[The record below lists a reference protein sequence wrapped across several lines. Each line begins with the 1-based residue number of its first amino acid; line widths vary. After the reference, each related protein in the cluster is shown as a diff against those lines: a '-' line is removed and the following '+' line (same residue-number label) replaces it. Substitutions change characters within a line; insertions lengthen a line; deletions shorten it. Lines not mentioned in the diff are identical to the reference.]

1 MSVVKFLNIG
11 KKELYPLCR
20 SLTGEGTLKTLKII
34 KKNFTSLKIKNIKC
48 GSKVFD
54 WTVPKQWE
62 IKSATVKDKLGN
74 TIIDFANNNLHLVG
88 YSIRFKKKINF
99 EQLLK
104 HIHTLPKQSN
114 AIPYITSY
122 YKDYWGFCITDNQ
135 KKEMLKNYNLNDSFF
150 VNIDSHF
157 KKKGKL
163 NYGELIIKGKSKQEI
178 LISTYICHPSLA
190 NNELSGPI
198 VSMSLIEHFKKKK
211 NLKTLR
217 FIFIPETIG
226 SIIYIS
232 RNLKYLKEN
241 ICGGYVLTCIGDDR
255 QHSCMLSKYEN
266 SPSDKSLL
274 ESYKFN
280 KIRFKKYSFLKRGS
294 DERQFNSPGID
305 LPMTSIFRT
314 KYGEYPE
321 YHTSLDNFDSVVNKE
336 GLKGGFKISKDAIGI
351 LQEKILPKNIILCE
365 PQLSK
370 RGLYPTISKKD
381 NKDKNASKKIMDFLQ
396 YSDGRNDLW
405 DISRL
410 IKLNYKKTEKIY
422 KLLKKSNIIS
432 S

>member
-370 RGLYPTISKKD
+370 RGLYPTMSKKD

>member
-48 GSKVFD
+48 ESKVFD

-74 TIIDFANNNLHLVG
+74 IIIDFANNNLHLVG
-88 YSIRFKKKINF
+88 YSIRFKKKISF

-104 HIHTLPKQSN
+104 HIHTLPKQTN

-135 KKEMLKNYNLNDSFF
+135 KKEMLKNYNLNDIFF

-305 LPMTSIFRT
+305 LPITSIFRT

-321 YHTSLDNFDSVVNKE
+321 YHTSLDNFNSVVSKE
-336 GLKGGFKISKDAIGI
+336 GLKGGFKISRDAIGI

-370 RGLYPTISKKD
+370 RGLYPTMSKKD

-396 YSDGRNDLW
+396 YSDGRNDLQ

>member
-1 MSVVKFLNIG
+1 M
-11 KKELYPLCR
+11 
-20 SLTGEGTLKTLKII
+20 
-34 KKNFTSLKIKNIKC
+34 
-48 GSKVFD
+48 
-54 WTVPKQWE
+54 
-62 IKSATVKDKLGN
+62 
-74 TIIDFANNNLHLVG
+74 
-88 YSIRFKKKINF
+88 
-99 EQLLK
+99 LK

-241 ICGGYVLTCIGDDR
+241 ICGGYV
-255 QHSCMLSKYEN
+255 
-266 SPSDKSLL
+266 
-274 ESYKFN
+274 
-280 KIRFKKYSFLKRGS
+280 
-294 DERQFNSPGID
+294 
-305 LPMTSIFRT
+305 
-314 KYGEYPE
+314 
-321 YHTSLDNFDSVVNKE
+321 
-336 GLKGGFKISKDAIGI
+336 
-351 LQEKILPKNIILCE
+351 
-365 PQLSK
+365 
-370 RGLYPTISKKD
+370 
-381 NKDKNASKKIMDFLQ
+381 IM
-396 YSDGRNDLW
+396 
-405 DISRL
+405 
-410 IKLNYKKTEKIY
+410 
-422 KLLKKSNIIS
+422 
-432 S
+432 

>member
-1 MSVVKFLNIG
+1 MN
-11 KKELYPLCR
+11 
-20 SLTGEGTLKTLKII
+20 
-34 KKNFTSLKIKNIKC
+34 TS
-48 GSKVFD
+48 
-54 WTVPKQWE
+54 
-62 IKSATVKDKLGN
+62 
-74 TIIDFANNNLHLVG
+74 
-88 YSIRFKKKINF
+88 R
-99 EQLLK
+99 
-104 HIHTLPKQSN
+104 
-114 AIPYITSY
+114 
-122 YKDYWGFCITDNQ
+122 
-135 KKEMLKNYNLNDSFF
+135 
-150 VNIDSHF
+150 
-157 KKKGKL
+157 
-163 NYGELIIKGKSKQEI
+163 
-178 LISTYICHPSLA
+178 
-190 NNELSGPI
+190 
-198 VSMSLIEHFKKKK
+198 KKK

-370 RGLYPTISKKD
+370 RGLYPTMSKKD